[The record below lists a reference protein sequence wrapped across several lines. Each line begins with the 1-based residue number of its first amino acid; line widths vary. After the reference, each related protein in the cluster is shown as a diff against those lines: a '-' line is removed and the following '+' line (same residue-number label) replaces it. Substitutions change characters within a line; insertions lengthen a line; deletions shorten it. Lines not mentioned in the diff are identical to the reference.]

1 MLKLAKRGDVPPFL
15 VMDVMSAAAAREQAG
30 EHIIHMEVGQ
40 PSTPAP
46 QRVREA
52 AKRAV
57 DGELLGYTLALGLP
71 ALRERIGQYYRD
83 TAELDIDPARIAVTA
98 GSLGAFQLAFLAA
111 FEAGERIAL
120 PRPTYPSYRNM
131 LGALGLDTVY
141 VETTMAEGFQP
152 SPKALE
158 RVQGPIDGL
167 IIASPSNPVGS
178 MLSPGDLQRLVEYCV
193 DRGIRLISDE
203 IYHGLSY
210 GLPCVPGVAYSHE
223 VLSINSFSKYFSMT
237 GWRLGWMVMP
247 DYMVRQVE
255 RLAQNFFICP
265 SALSQQAAVAAF
277 DCTGELD
284 GHVAMYARNRELLLA
299 ELPGVGFRR
308 LAPADGAFYLYADVS
323 ELTDDSLGFAA
334 RMLAETGVAVT
345 SGADFDPID
354 GHRSL
359 RFSYAR
365 CTADMEEA
373 IRRLRAWNGGG
384 GTGG

>member
-1 MLKLAKRGDVPPFL
+1 MLKLAKRGDVPPFM
-15 VMDVMSAAAAREQAG
+15 VMDVMSAAAAREAAG
-30 EHIIHMEVGQ
+30 EQIIHMEVGQ

-46 QRVREA
+46 RAVREA
-52 AKRAV
+52 AKRAL
-57 DGELLGYTLALGLP
+57 DTELLGYTLALGLP
-71 ALRERIGQYYRD
+71 TLRERISRYYRE
-83 TAELDIDPARIAVTA
+83 TAELAIDPQRIAVTA

-120 PRPTYPSYRNM
+120 PRPAYPSYRNM
-131 LGALGLDTVY
+131 LGALGLQTVY
-141 VETTMAEGFQP
+141 VETSMAEGFQP
-152 SPKALE
+152 SPEALE
-158 RVQGPIDGL
+158 RIQGPVDGL

-178 MLSPGDLQRLVEYCV
+178 MLAPEALQRLVAYCV
-193 DRGIRLISDE
+193 ERGIRLISDE

-210 GLPCVPGVAYSHE
+210 GLPCVPAVAYSDE

-247 DYMVRQVE
+247 EYMVRQVE

-277 DCTGELD
+277 DCTEELNQ
-284 GHVAMYARNRELLLA
+284 HVAMYARNRELLLA

-308 LAPADGAFYLYADVS
+308 LAPADGAFYLYADIS
-323 ELTDDSLGFAA
+323 ELSNDSLGFAA
-334 RMLAETGVAVT
+334 RMLNETGIAAT
-345 SGADFDPID
+345 SGVDFDPID

-365 CTADMEEA
+365 RTADMEEA
-373 IRRLRAWNGGG
+373 IRRLRNWDAGR
-384 GTGG
+384 

>member
-1 MLKLAKRGDVPPFL
+1 MLKLATRGDVPPFM
-15 VMDVMSAAAAREQAG
+15 VMDVMSAAAAREAAG

-46 QRVREA
+46 LRVREA
-52 AKRAV
+52 AKRAL
-57 DGELLGYTLALGLP
+57 DEQLLGYTLALGLP
-71 ALRERIGQYYRD
+71 ALQEAISGYYQD
-83 TAELDIDPARIAVTA
+83 TADIAIDPKRIAVTA

-111 FEAGERIAL
+111 FEAGERVAL
-120 PRPTYPSYRNM
+120 PRPAYPSYRNM
-131 LGALGLDTVY
+131 LGALGLETVY
-141 VETTMAEGFQP
+141 VETTMEEGFQP
-152 SPKALE
+152 TPEALE
-158 RVQGPIDGL
+158 RVDGPIDGL

-178 MLSPGDLQRLVEYCV
+178 MLSPEALEALVEYCV

-210 GLPCVPGVAYSHE
+210 GLPCVPAVRYSDE

-247 DYMVRQVE
+247 ETMVRQVE

-265 SALSQQAAVAAF
+265 SALSQYAAVAAF
-277 DCTGELD
+277 DCRDELD
-284 GHVAMYARNRELLLA
+284 QHVAMYAANRELLLA
-299 ELPGVGFRR
+299 ELPGVGFHK
-308 LAPADGAFYLYADVS
+308 LAPADGAFYLYADVAH
-323 ELTDDSLGFAA
+323 LTDDSLAFAA

-345 SGADFDPID
+345 SGIDFDPID

-365 CTADMEEA
+365 KTADMEEA
-373 IRRLRAWNGGG
+373 IRRLRAWQG
-384 GTGG
+384 